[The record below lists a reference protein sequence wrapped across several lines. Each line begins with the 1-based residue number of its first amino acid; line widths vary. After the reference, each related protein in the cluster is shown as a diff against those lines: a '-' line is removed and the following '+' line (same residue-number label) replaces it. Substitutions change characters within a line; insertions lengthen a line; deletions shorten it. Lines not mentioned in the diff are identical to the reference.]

1 MWIVVLLV
9 LIILDQFTKHYLYFV
24 TNTGAAFG
32 ILKGFN
38 IPLLIVSLVAL
49 IFCIYFYVKEKKL
62 RLSLIFLMAG
72 IVGNSI
78 DRIFLGHVRDFIDI
92 GIFNFPVFNLAD
104 SYNVIGVIIIII
116 ILQKS
121 KPKSL

>member
-9 LIILDQFTKHYLYFV
+9 LIMLDQVSKHYLSFV

-78 DRIFLGHVRDFIDI
+78 DRIFLGHVRDFIDLGFWPI
-92 GIFNFPVFNLAD
+92 FNLAD
-104 SYNVIGVIIIII
+104 SYNFIGVALLIIV
-116 ILQKS
+116 LWK
-121 KPKSL
+121 KCCPKESL

>member
-9 LIILDQFTKHYLYFV
+9 LIMLDQVSKHYLSFV